1 MVVETRRG
9 INTMKTFSYDFINCY
24 NSHIKPST
32 MHSQDNATAWYF
44 RRYLIQKI
52 ISVFEFDGIP
62 KTWDIDYFMYGLF
75 VGGYIGVIETDKFGV
90 IPQAGGFNCSLS
102 GVNVFYRPTNI
113 VVTNH
118 LLRGIM
124 RPQIGVDC
132 EVIKMQPD
140 YGSCW
145 DIVSYYADLLALA
158 SESLAVNIVNS
169 KLAYVFACD
178 SKNVAESFKKMFDRI
193 NEGNPAVFADSK
205 LFDESG
211 EPLWTTFQ
219 NNLKQNYVAGDMLN
233 DMLKIDARFCTEVGI
248 PNVNMAKNSGVT
260 DNEVEA
266 NNIDTETKASL
277 WLATIQEGLEKVN
290 EMFGLN
296 LSVRFRFERSENNV
310 VVDSRNI

>member
-1 MVVETRRG
+1 
-9 INTMKTFSYDFINCY
+9 MKTFDYDFINRY
-24 NSHIKPST
+24 NAHIKPST
-32 MHSQDNATAWYF
+32 VHSQDNATAWYF

-52 ISVFEFDGIP
+52 LSVFEFDGIP
-62 KTWDIDYFMYGLF
+62 ETWSKDYFLYTLF
-75 VGGYIGVIETDKFGV
+75 VWGFVAVVETDKFGV
-90 IPQAGGFNCSLS
+90 IPQHCSLF
-102 GVNVFYRPTNI
+102 GYDVFYRPTN
-113 VVTNH
+113 VTIANP
-118 LLRGIM
+118 LLRGILQ
-124 RPQIGVDC
+124 PQIGVDC
-132 EVIKMQPD
+132 ELIKMQPD

-178 SKNVAESFKKMFDRI
+178 SKNVAESFKKMFDNI

-233 DMLKIDARFCTEVGI
+233 DMLKIDARFCTEIGI

-266 NNIDTETKASL
+266 NNIDTKSKVSL
-277 WLATIQEGLEKVN
+277 WLETMSEGLEKVN
-290 EMFGLN
+290 EMFDLN
-296 LSVRFRFERSENNV
+296 LSVKLRFERGENDV
-310 VVDSRNI
+310 VVDTRNI

>member
-1 MVVETRRG
+1 
-9 INTMKTFSYDFINCY
+9 MKTFDYDFINRY
-24 NSHIKPST
+24 NAHIKPST
-32 MHSQDNATAWYF
+32 VHSQDNAIAWYF

-52 ISVFEFDGIP
+52 LSVYEFDGIP
-62 KTWDIDYFMYGLF
+62 ETWSKDYFLYTLF
-75 VGGYIGVIETDKFGV
+75 CWGFVAIVETDKFGV
-90 IPQAGGFNCSLS
+90 IPQHCSLF
-102 GVNVFYRPTNI
+102 GYDVFYRPTH
-113 VVTNH
+113 VTIANP
-118 LLRGIM
+118 LLRGILQP
-124 RPQIGVDC
+124 RIGVDC
-132 EVIKMQPD
+132 ELIKMQPD
-140 YGSCW
+140 YGSCV

-178 SKNVAESFKKMFDRI
+178 NKTVAESFKKMYDKL

-233 DMLKIDARFCTEVGI
+233 DMLKIDARFCTEIGI

-266 NNIDTETKASL
+266 NNIDTKSKVSL
-277 WLATIQEGLEKVN
+277 WLETMSEGFDKVN
-290 EMFGLN
+290 EMFDLN
-296 LSVRFRFERSENNV
+296 LSVKLRFERGENNE
-310 VVDSRNI
+310 

>member
-1 MVVETRRG
+1 MNDRTY
-9 INTMKTFSYDFINCY
+9 TYDFINRY
-24 NSHIKPST
+24 NAHIKPST
-32 MHSQDNATAWYF
+32 VHSQDNATAWYF

-52 ISVFEFDGIP
+52 LSVFEFDGIP
-62 KTWDIDYFMYGLF
+62 ETWSKDYFLYTLF
-75 VGGYIGVIETDKFGV
+75 VWGFVSVVETDKFGV
-90 IPQAGGFNCSLS
+90 IPQHCSLF
-102 GVNVFYRPTNI
+102 GYDVFYRPTN
-113 VVTNH
+113 VTIANP
-118 LLRGIM
+118 LLRGILQ
-124 RPQIGVDC
+124 PEIGVDC
-132 EVIKMQPD
+132 QLIKMQPD

-178 SKNVAESFKKMFDRI
+178 NKTVAESFKKMYDKL

-233 DMLKIDARFCTEVGI
+233 DMLKIDARFCTEIGI

-266 NNIDTETKASL
+266 NNIDTKSKVSL
-277 WLATIQEGLEKVN
+277 WLETISDGLTKVN
-290 EMFGLN
+290 DMFDLN
-296 LSVRFRFERSENNV
+296 LSVKLRFEGGENNV
-310 VVDSRNI
+310 VVNNGNV

>member
-1 MVVETRRG
+1 
-9 INTMKTFSYDFINCY
+9 MKTFDYDFINRY

-32 MHSQDNATAWYF
+32 VHSQDNATAWYF

-52 ISVFEFDGIP
+52 LSVYEFEGIP
-62 KTWDIDYFMYGLF
+62 ETWSKDYFLYTLF
-75 VGGYIGVIETDKFGV
+75 IWGFVSVVETDKFGV
-90 IPQAGGFNCSLS
+90 IPQHCSLF
-102 GVNVFYRPTNI
+102 GYDVFYRPTN
-113 VVTNH
+113 VTIANP
-118 LLRGIM
+118 LLRGILQ
-124 RPQIGVDC
+124 PQIGVDC
-132 EVIKMQPD
+132 ELIKMQPD

-178 SKNVAESFKKMFDRI
+178 NKTVAESFKKMYDKL

-219 NNLKQNYVAGDMLN
+219 NNLKQNYVAGDMLD
-233 DMLKIDARFCTEVGI
+233 DMLKIDARFCTEIGI
-248 PNVNMAKNSGVT
+248 PNVNLAKASGVT

-266 NNIDTETKASL
+266 NNIDTKSKASL
-277 WLATIQEGLEKVN
+277 WLETISDGLNKVN
-290 EMFGLN
+290 DMFDLN
-296 LSVRFRFERSENNV
+296 LSVKFRFEGGEENV

>member
-1 MVVETRRG
+1 
-9 INTMKTFSYDFINCY
+9 MKTFNYDFINRY
-24 NSHIKPST
+24 NAHIKPST
-32 MHSQDNATAWYF
+32 VHSQDNATAWYF

-52 ISVFEFDGIP
+52 LSVFEFDGLP
-62 KTWDIDYFMYGLF
+62 ETWSKDYFLYTLF
-75 VGGYIGVIETDKFGV
+75 VWGFVAIVETDKFGV
-90 IPQAGGFNCSLS
+90 IPQHCSLF
-102 GVNVFYRPTNI
+102 GYDVFYRPTN
-113 VVTNH
+113 VTIANP
-118 LLRGIM
+118 LLRGILQ
-124 RPQIGVDC
+124 PQIGVDC
-132 EVIKMQPD
+132 ELIKMQPD

-178 SKNVAESFKKMFDRI
+178 NKTVAESFKKMYDKL

-233 DMLKIDARFCTEVGI
+233 DMVKIDARFCTEIGI

-266 NNIDTETKASL
+266 NNIDTKSKVSL
-277 WLATIQEGLEKVN
+277 WLETIREGLDKTN
-290 EMFGLN
+290 EMFDLS
-296 LSVRFRFERSENNV
+296 LSVKLRFEGGENNV